1 MPTTG
6 RVQVYFSDRNWGFVI
21 GDDDTRYF
29 AHAKQ
34 VETGQPLLAAGQ
46 RVEFTIQ
53 PHPKGPRAIQIRVLG
68 GPADSTT
75 ARTPPVAPPHPNA
88 SPRAAPITTSPRIMP
103 ANPGHSAATPP
114 PVMDRAAPSHTH
126 SNEDVGRVAQMLG
139 AFMGVGTELPSFAL
153 GNATA
158 RAPAFRAAAAEL
170 HLRASGRPVHAD
182 TSGLPVAVAEFLR
195 AHGIS
200 REPQLTAKLRTL
212 ETVLSP
218 LLRLVVSPARPEIH
232 RAMLEHFTTA
242 VRTAVLKP
250 LPPRRPPPP
259 PAPEPKAATAPPSP
273 GAPASGPSESS
284 APSLSQLVGQH
295 RRDVL
300 EPRIQH
306 VQKLLQDLQ
315 AVRNDFHATPMEHG
329 TAAQLVRSLG
339 EVQAGAEQ
347 AIAAAAELIAS
358 NQEGATRHLSA
369 IEKLHTL
376 FRSEGLN
383 GLPPE
388 LLSELARP
396 QDAERIASL
405 MSAAAHSTSSVPAW
419 LLTRWF
425 GDATSLLD
433 RVGLLLKRSTLHGE
447 VVGVVEWVDSLPTA
461 SRQLLPQC
469 AAPPPGSSVLDTL
482 KETLEA
488 LLEQQRDDGQWKARL
503 GSLKGLASE
512 TLLERLMAERNATTE
527 ALLSRTEGL
536 ARRVQLLEASLGPAA
551 FGELREALRAWP
563 ENPVPDTLNSVE
575 FAVERLE
582 PELSRVQPSLAALLG
597 LARKLRQPEVAP
609 ASPAPQDHKAPE
621 PTPPEPGA
629 SIEHPLSR
637 VQNNRTYTYSA
648 SLAWVAIPNQGYG
661 VLRFPVRLKFDQAV
675 ERAAEWLVEFS
686 TDLLNTIPAEWR
698 RQYLT
703 VLPLQV
709 PVGASYRDFTV
720 EVPVTAHNADLIAK
734 ERRNITLQFTASRGP
749 QRITGSLHWQG
760 LQRELPKYV
769 SPLPIT
775 ATRREMDRHPLGVE
789 REFTRLCD
797 LVTGGRKSFRV
808 HGPRRMGKTTVIRAL
823 REHFAQSP
831 HVFVLES
838 VVASQY
844 QTAAEV
850 WEAVA
855 QRLSQAFNRP
865 VNLGKVLPPPEE
877 AFDAVREAAREKGY
891 STIYVLLDEAQALFT
906 LSSDPRRLGEAL
918 KARLESAWAQP
929 SDTRAT
935 LLLGLVGQAHLPEL
949 MGANLL
955 GAISDAV
962 TADGIRADE
971 LNQLLRMT
979 QGEIGL
985 QSTTEAREVL
995 ARQAGNLW
1003 ILGSLL
1009 DRIATTCLQEGRPWF
1024 TVEDVERAVQ
1034 RLVEA
1039 DDAGT
1044 ETTLWSYVRD
1054 VLNES
1059 DDKNVWRPSEA
1070 FPVAMAWAHVR
1081 ALGGEL
1087 PKLRVEKVDFI
1098 HLTLQDWSRSSDIQK
1113 QRVEDAFALL
1123 QRQRVLRKDDSFDLP
1138 LLERL
1143 LLARANGPEPFADET
1158 DRRSLNRLGLRR
1170 LVAPPASGTENTQ
1183 GGQASVYEGI
1193 FDGKA
1198 AAVRRVRLTDS
1209 KAEQRFIREVSL
1221 LERLNGASGDA
1232 VREAQAHL
1240 PRLFG
1245 TGIDLSAP
1253 EVGLVVYEW
1262 VVGTPL
1268 EAHQLTAN
1276 GALLVLQGLTR
1287 ALAALRHCGIVHR
1300 DIRPA
1305 NVLIRRNKSEP
1316 VLIDFG
1322 LSVAVDQIARTTA
1335 LAGVVEFLPAEVREM
1350 GASAWSHAGDMYS
1363 VGRTLAES
1371 LAVPAASD
1379 TDVMGILQWMM
1390 RPVPAERPSPQAV
1403 LERIDALI
1411 SARQVQQRMVELR
1424 QRFTDALSGLAPALR
1439 EAAQG
1444 SLVDFVAAQ
1453 SGIATPKLRLLRASE
1468 FLENLVQAKV
1478 RLDYPAVAEMMD
1490 GPPARTF
1497 LKAISEYRPK
1507 LPAGLRPL
1515 ADCESAHTVGEL
1527 RNAAAHGAQAELI
1540 IGRAHRQL
1548 PASIRKGSPLDD
1560 AAQRAFRTAIENVS
1574 DTVATL
1580 LSRPAVRQLIREWL
1594 TS

>member
-1 MPTTG
+1 
-6 RVQVYFSDRNWGFVI
+6 
-21 GDDDTRYF
+21 
-29 AHAKQ
+29 
-34 VETGQPLLAAGQ
+34 
-46 RVEFTIQ
+46 
-53 PHPKGPRAIQIRVLG
+53 
-68 GPADSTT
+68 
-75 ARTPPVAPPHPNA
+75 
-88 SPRAAPITTSPRIMP
+88 
-103 ANPGHSAATPP
+103 
-114 PVMDRAAPSHTH
+114 
-126 SNEDVGRVAQMLG
+126 MLG
-139 AFMGVGTELPSFAL
+139 AFMDVGTERPSFAL

-158 RAPAFRAAAAEL
+158 RAPAFREAAAEL
-170 HLRASGRPVHAD
+170 HLRATGRPVSPDA
-182 TSGLPVAVAEFLR
+182 SGLPVAVAEFLM
-195 AHGIS
+195 AHGIA

-212 ETVLSP
+212 ETVLGP
-218 LLRLVVSPARPEIH
+218 LLRLVVSPVRPEIH
-232 RAMLEHFTTA
+232 RAMLELFTSA

-250 LPPRRPPPP
+250 PPPRRVAPP
-259 PAPEPKAATAPPSP
+259 PAPEPKAAAAPVTS
-273 GAPASGPSESS
+273 GAPASIPPKPSTSS
-284 APSLSQLVGQH
+284 LPQLVGQH

-300 EPRIQH
+300 EPRLQH
-306 VQKLLQDLQ
+306 LQKLLQSLQ
-315 AVRNDFHATPMEHG
+315 AVGNDFHTAPMDPG
-329 TAAQLVRSLG
+329 PAAQLVHFLG
-339 EVQAGAEQ
+339 EVQTGATQ
-347 AIAAAAELIAS
+347 AIAAASGLIAP
-358 NQEGATRHLSA
+358 NQEGAIRHLA
-369 IEKLHTL
+369 VIEKVQTL
-376 FRSEGLN
+376 FHGKDLN
-383 GLPPE
+383 APPPE
-388 LLSELARP
+388 LLSGMACP
-396 QDAERIASL
+396 QDAERIARL
-405 MSAAAHSTSSVPAW
+405 ISAAAYSPSTVPVW

-425 GDATSLLD
+425 GDTSSLPG
-433 RVGLLLKRSTLHGE
+433 RIGLLLKPSPRHGE
-447 VVGVVEWVDSLPTA
+447 MVEVVEWVDSLPTA
-461 SRQLLPQC
+461 SRQLLPRC
-469 AAPPPGSSVLDTL
+469 AAPPTGSSVLETL

-488 LLEQQRDDGQWKARL
+488 LLEQQRDDGQWRARL
-503 GSLKGLASE
+503 GSLDGFASE
-512 TLLERLMAERNATTE
+512 ALLARLTAERNATTE
-527 ALLSRTEGL
+527 ALLTRTEGL
-536 ARRVQLLEASLGPAA
+536 ARRVQLVETSLGSAA
-551 FGELREALRAWP
+551 FGELRDALRAWP
-563 ENPVPDTLNSVE
+563 ENPVPDTLNAVE
-575 FAVERLE
+575 FAIERLG
-582 PELSRVQPSLAALLG
+582 PELSRLQPSLAALTG
-597 LARKLRQPEVAP
+597 LAKKLRQSEAAP
-609 ASPAPQDHKAPE
+609 PSPSTPDPKTPE
-621 PTPPEPGA
+621 PLPPEPGA

-637 VQNNRTYTYSA
+637 VQNNRTHTYSA
-648 SLAWVAIPNQGYG
+648 SLAWVAVPNQGYG
-661 VLRFPVRLKFDQAV
+661 VLRFPVRLKFDQGV
-675 ERAAEWLVEFS
+675 ERAAEWVVEFS
-686 TDLLNTIPAEWR
+686 TDLLSTIPAEWR
-698 RQYLT
+698 RQFLT

-709 PVGASYRDFTV
+709 AKGASYRDFTV

-749 QRITGSLHWQG
+749 QRVTGSLHWQG

-775 ATRREMDRHPLGVE
+775 ATRKEMDRHPLGVE

-844 QTAAEV
+844 STAAEV
-850 WEAVA
+850 WDAVA

-918 KARLESAWAQP
+918 KARLESSWAQP

-1059 DDKNVWRPSEA
+1059 DDKNVWRPSET

-1087 PKLRVEKVDFI
+1087 PKLRVDKVEFI
-1098 HLTLQDWSRSSDIQK
+1098 HVTLQDWSHAVSIQK

-1143 LLARANGPEPFADET
+1143 LLARASGPEPFADET

-1170 LVAPPASGTENTQ
+1170 LVAPPANGTENTL
-1183 GGQASVYEGI
+1183 GGQASVYEGL
-1193 FDGKA
+1193 FDGKS

-1209 KAEQRFIREVSL
+1209 KAEQRFIREVTL
-1221 LERLNGASGDA
+1221 LERLNSASGDA
-1232 VREAQAHL
+1232 VREAQAYL

-1245 TGIDLSAP
+1245 TGIDPSAP

-1268 EAHQLTAN
+1268 EARQLTAN

-1305 NVLIRRNKSEP
+1305 NVLIRRNKNEP

-1322 LSVAVDQIARTTA
+1322 LSVAVDEIARTTA
-1335 LAGVVEFLPAEVREM
+1335 LAGVLEFLPPEVKDR
-1350 GASAWSHAGDMYS
+1350 GASAWSHDGDMYS
-1363 VGRTLAES
+1363 VGRTLADS
-1371 LAVPAASD
+1371 LTAPAHSD

-1390 RPVPAERPSPQAV
+1390 RPAPKERPSPEAV
-1403 LERIDALI
+1403 LERIDALV
-1411 SARQVQQRMVELR
+1411 STRQVEQRSIELR
-1424 QRFTDALSGLAPALR
+1424 QRFTDALKGLSPGLQ
-1439 EAAQG
+1439 EAASG
-1444 SLVDFVAAQ
+1444 SIVDFVAAQ

-1478 RLDYPAVAEMMD
+1478 RLDYPAVAELMD
-1490 GPPARTF
+1490 NSPARTF
-1497 LKAISEYRPK
+1497 LKAISEHRPK

-1540 IGRAHRQL
+1540 IGRAHRYL
-1548 PASIRKGSPLDD
+1548 PANLRSGVPLDD
-1560 AAQRAFRTAIENVS
+1560 AAQRAFRTAIENVG
-1574 DTVATL
+1574 DAVATL
-1580 LSRPAVRQLIREWL
+1580 LARPAVRQLVREWL
-1594 TS
+1594 TP